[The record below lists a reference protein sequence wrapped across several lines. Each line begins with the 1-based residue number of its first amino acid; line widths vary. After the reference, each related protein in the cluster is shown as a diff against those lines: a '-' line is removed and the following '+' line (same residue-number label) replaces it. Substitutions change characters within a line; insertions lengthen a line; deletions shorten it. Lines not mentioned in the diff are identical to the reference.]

1 MQWDKLALACALAAM
16 APYAAAQLCTDDE
29 AIVFSCNL
37 GAKTVSLCR
46 PSGVRGQLA
55 YRFGTLERLDMSY
68 PAPSQRAARGRFELA
83 TTPLFGGGV
92 TTVSFRRGRYRYEVY
107 SKSGRADDP
116 ERTPFT
122 EDGVIVARAG
132 KTAWHLVCDDG
143 GAGFRE
149 ELGWLPRAGDH

>member
-1 MQWDKLALACALAAM
+1 MRWDKLALACALAAM
-16 APYAAAQLCTDDE
+16 APYAAAQLCTSGE
-29 AIVFSCNL
+29 AVVFSCTL

-46 PSGVRGQLA
+46 PSGM
-55 YRFGTLERLDMSY
+55 EMSY
-68 PAPSQRAARGRFELA
+68 PAPSQRTARPRFELA

-92 TTVSFRRGRYRYEVY
+92 TTVSFRRGAYRYQVY

-132 KTAWHLVCDDG
+132 KPAWHMVCDDG

-149 ELGWLPRAGDH
+149 ELGWLPRAGEH